1 MVWYF
6 LLQPSEVD
14 NIFVLKNKKL
24 INLGG
29 LRESFYAYKY
39 YVQTFG
45 KEPKLAGFEQYSAEQ
60 LFFISFGNL
69 WCETMTVTA
78 LRASLED
85 SHCPGRIRLLG
96 SLMNSKEFHQAFNCK
111 KGHKMYQLEEKQCI
125 IW

>member
-1 MVWYF
+1 M
-6 LLQPSEVD
+6 
-14 NIFVLKNKKL
+14 
-24 INLGG
+24 
-29 LRESFYAYKY
+29 
-39 YVQTFG
+39 QTFG

-69 WCETMTVTA
+69 WCETMTNSA

-96 SLMNSKEFHQAFNCK
+96 SLMNSREFHQAFNCK
-111 KGHKMYQLEEKQCI
+111 KGQKMYQVEEKQCI